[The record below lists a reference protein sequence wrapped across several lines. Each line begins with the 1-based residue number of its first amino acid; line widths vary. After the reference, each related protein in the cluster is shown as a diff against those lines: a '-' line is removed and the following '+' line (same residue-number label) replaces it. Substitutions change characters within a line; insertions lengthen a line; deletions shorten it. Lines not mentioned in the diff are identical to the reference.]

1 MSMGTVELMHRG
13 MHCLVEHMGEIDAQR
28 FISAILR
35 EKFDYTQWRRER
47 FDNMTLAEFEAEVTE
62 WAKTHPGVK
71 GSYVKTSDEDAS

>member
-1 MSMGTVELMHRG
+1 MGTVELMHRG

-35 EKFDYTQWRRER
+35 EKFDYTQWRREY
-47 FDNMTLAEFEAEVTE
+47 FANISPEEFFREATE
-62 WAKTHPGVK
+62 WAKSHPGVK